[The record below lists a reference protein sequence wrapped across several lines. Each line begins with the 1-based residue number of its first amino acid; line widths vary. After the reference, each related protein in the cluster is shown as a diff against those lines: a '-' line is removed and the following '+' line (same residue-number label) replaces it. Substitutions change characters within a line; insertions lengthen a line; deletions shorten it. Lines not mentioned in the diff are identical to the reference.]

1 MRERVY
7 KIYKFHYG
15 ISSDADLYAEVSGEG
30 LTESESLL
38 KDAIKEKV
46 KSLEGYVLYGIDG
59 TGRKSD
65 VKEVRFDTLNAN

>member
-1 MRERVY
+1 MGEERY

-46 KSLEGYVLYGIDG
+46 KSLEEYVLYGIEN

-65 VKEVRFDTLNAN
+65 VKEVRFNT